1 MSVRKTTSRWMGGIM
16 AALIATPTKHIT
28 MNNYGAWKGGEGFG
42 ARKPRAPKH
51 LRTGQYTTSQD
62 RRARRIS
69 SPSAVQQPRIVSKH
83 ELQRQR
89 RLAERA
95 KARAA
100 S

>member
-1 MSVRKTTSRWMGGIM
+1 MRPRFLQSRMIAAM
-16 AALIATPTKHIT
+16 AALLATPTKPVT
-28 MNNYGAWKGGEGFG
+28 AQTFYAWKGGEGFG

-51 LRTGQYTTSQD
+51 QRTGQYTTSQD

-69 SPSAVQQPRIVSKH
+69 SPSAVQQPRIVPKY

>member
-1 MSVRKTTSRWMGGIM
+1 MSARLLQSRMIAMM
-16 AALIATPTKHIT
+16 AALLATPTKPVT
-28 MNNYGAWKGGEGFG
+28 AQTFYAWKGGEGYG
-42 ARKPRAPKH
+42 AAKPRAPKH
-51 LRTGQYTTSQD
+51 QRTGQYTTSQD
-62 RRARRIS
+62 RKARRLTN
-69 SPSAVQQPRIVSKH
+69 PSAVPQPRIVPKH